1 MTIVVT
7 SEGHEGLRHRIEVEG
22 FDDLFAD
29 GPEVIGGSDSAP
41 DPHDYLD
48 MALGAC
54 KAITARMYARR
65 KEWPLEG
72 VKVSV
77 VRDDSQERHGIYR
90 LRVSMEFL
98 GIDDAGQRDRLLEI
112 AERCPI
118 QRLMTVSQV
127 SVDTELA
134 TPSA

>member
-7 SEGHEGLRHRIEVEG
+7 SEGREGLRHRIEVEG
-22 FDDLFAD
+22 FEDMFAD
-29 GPEVIGGSDSAP
+29 GPGLIGGSDSAP

-72 VKVSV
+72 VRVSV
-77 VRDDSQERHGIYR
+77 IRDDSQERRGIYR
-90 LRVSMEFL
+90 LMVSMDFL
-98 GIDDAGQRDRLLEI
+98 GIDDAEQRARLLEI

-127 SVDTELA
+127 EVNTEL
-134 TPSA
+134 SA

>member
-7 SEGHEGLRHRIEVEG
+7 SEGQEGLRHRLEVEG

-29 GPEVIGGSDSAP
+29 GPGFIGGSDSAP
-41 DPHDYLD
+41 DPHDYFD

-72 VKVSV
+72 VRVKVI
-77 VRDDSQERHGIYR
+77 RDDSQERHGTYR
-90 LRVSMEFL
+90 LLVSMDFL
-98 GIDDAGQRDRLLEI
+98 GIEDEKQRSRLLEI

-127 SVDTELA
+127 EVDTEL
-134 TPSA
+134 SA

>member
-29 GPEVIGGSDSAP
+29 GPEFIGGRDSAP

-72 VKVSV
+72 IKVSV
-77 VRDDSQERHGIYR
+77 ARDDSQERHGIYR
-90 LRVSMEFL
+90 LQVSMEFL
-98 GIDDAGQRDRLLEI
+98 GIEDAGQRNRLLEI

-127 SVDTELA
+127 EVNTSLTA
-134 TPSA
+134 FSA